1 MPRYLEDFEIGET
14 WTSRPFEITQEEI
27 VTYARQYDPQPIHT
41 DPEAA
46 AGGRFGGVI
55 ASGWQV
61 AALSMRLFVE
71 SGGYGNTPMIGLG
84 IDELRWR
91 KPVRPGDVLT
101 VTREVVGAA
110 RSIRRPQVGTIRTKV
125 TMTNQDRE
133 VVLTMITLGQVPA
146 RPAGEN
152 DAD

>member
-14 WTSRPFEITQEEI
+14 WTSRPFEMTEDHI

-41 DPEAA
+41 DPERAA
-46 AGGRFGGVI
+46 QGRFGGVI

-71 SGGYGNTPMIGLG
+71 SGGYGDTPMVGLG

-101 VTREVVGAA
+101 VTREVVGVE
-110 RSIRRPQVGTIRTKV
+110 RSKTRPQFGTIRTKV
-125 TMTNQDRE
+125 TMANQDGDA
-133 VVLTMITLGQVPA
+133 VLTLFTLGQVPA
-146 RPAGEN
+146 RP
-152 DAD
+152 